1 MNVMKDHSKFK
12 NASSLFMGLVIFLA
26 VFMVT
31 QHVNAL
37 ESTNLSKNVDLGN
50 PFLVEHYQTEPYN
63 PDMIKNNISSS
74 FSGKGVIN
82 GTTNITAEGIGAE
95 TFRNNDTSYIRGEA
109 KYVTDN
115 NETAVY
121 AFYAIG
127 NYRINGS
134 FDSSG
139 IAVFDDGAT
148 GKLSFLSNSIGIYK
162 DQVDKNGNGTF
173 LMWHWK

>member
-1 MNVMKDHSKFK
+1 MNILKDQSEFK
-12 NASSLFMGLVIFLA
+12 NASSFFMGLVIFSA
-26 VFMVT
+26 IFMGTHYVYAIDGN
-31 QHVNAL
+31 V
-37 ESTNLSKNVDLGN
+37 LSENVDLGT
-50 PFLVEHYQTEPYN
+50 PFLVEHYQTEPYKTN
-63 PDMIKNNISSS
+63 MIKNNISAS

-82 GTTNITAEGIGAE
+82 GTTNITAVGIGTE
-95 TFRNNDTSYIRGEA
+95 TFRNNDTSYIQGEA
-109 KYVTDN
+109 KYVTNN
-115 NETAVY
+115 NETAGY

-139 IAVFDDGAT
+139 IAVFDDDAT